1 MHRAPSSSP
10 SLSPSTLHRALPRLV
25 QGLVLCEMP
34 YFNEAGYDK
43 QLGTS
48 EGAHHARRYNE
59 GALLLSCKAMMTS
72 LQHLAPPFERLI
84 RLHFVSARQRIL
96 ARCRK
101 LLELKDGPEAE
112 AMLAD
117 SGATATAED
126 APAAAAHATDEPSNV
141 VRSEGVQRLAA
152 GNTEGGGGEG
162 ADRRKGPVEEAELA
176 GVLNEMPSLGF
187 LHSLDRQ
194 LPALSRNLQGVQ
206 LDA

>member
-1 MHRAPSSSP
+1 M
-10 SLSPSTLHRALPRLV
+10 

-34 YFNEAGYDK
+34 YFNEAGYEK

-48 EGAHHARRYNE
+48 DGAHHARRYNE

-112 AMLAD
+112 AMLAA
-117 SGATATAED
+117 SGATAKVED
-126 APAAAAHATDEPSNV
+126 VPAAAAPATEPSK
-141 VRSEGVQRLAA
+141 SADVQRLAA
-152 GNTEGGGGEG
+152 GNPEGGGDEG
-162 ADRRKGPVEEAELA
+162 AGPRKGPVEEAELA